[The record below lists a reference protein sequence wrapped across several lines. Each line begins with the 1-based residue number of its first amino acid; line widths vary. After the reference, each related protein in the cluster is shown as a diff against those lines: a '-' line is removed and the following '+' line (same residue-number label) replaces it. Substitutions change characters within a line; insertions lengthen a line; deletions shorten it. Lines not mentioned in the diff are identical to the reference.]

1 VKSDDIAG
9 RTKMYESIVK
19 GDNELNS
26 GLPESFRVLIQELKS
41 LALDIE
47 LLKVDNDH

>member
-1 VKSDDIAG
+1 
-9 RTKMYESIVK
+9 MYESIVK
-19 GDNELNS
+19 GEYELNS

-47 LLKVDNDH
+47 LMNNDQH